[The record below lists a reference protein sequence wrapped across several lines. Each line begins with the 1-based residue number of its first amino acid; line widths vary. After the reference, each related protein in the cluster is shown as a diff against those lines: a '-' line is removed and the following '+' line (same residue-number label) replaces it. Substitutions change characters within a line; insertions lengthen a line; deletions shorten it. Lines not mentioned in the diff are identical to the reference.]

1 MTRYILKDYSSV
13 VYEDEEPRVMI
24 FKNKDD
30 LIAQLLSFLGEDM
43 HYEVKKNDDRM

>member
-1 MTRYILKDYSSV
+1 MARYILKDYTSV
-13 VYEDEEPRVMI
+13 EYEDEEPMVYA

-43 HYEVKKNDDRM
+43 HYEVKK

>member
-1 MTRYILKDYSSV
+1 MARYILKDYASV
-13 VYEDEEPRVMI
+13 EYEVEEPMVYT

-43 HYEVKKNDDRM
+43 HYEVKK

>member
-1 MTRYILKDYSSV
+1 MARYILRDYASV
-13 VYEDEEPRVMI
+13 EYEDEEPRVYT

-43 HYEVKKNDDRM
+43 HYEVKK